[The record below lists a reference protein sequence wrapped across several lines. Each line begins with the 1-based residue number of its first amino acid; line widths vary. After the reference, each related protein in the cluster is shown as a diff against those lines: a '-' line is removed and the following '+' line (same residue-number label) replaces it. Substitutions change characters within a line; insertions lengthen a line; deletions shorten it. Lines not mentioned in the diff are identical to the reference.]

1 MIEEYGGG
9 SFVVHYGKF
18 YEEYT
23 KHHIRSIVKERFG
36 PKCHRV
42 FSIVLAQKMIEQKQ
56 VGIRVMI
63 ETQFP
68 YSYDFNFSLVHVK
81 FHPS

>member
-9 SFVVHYGKF
+9 SFVLHFGRF

-42 FSIVLAQKMIEQKQ
+42 FSIVVAQKMIEQKQ
-56 VGIRVMI
+56 VLQRFIL
-63 ETQFP
+63 
-68 YSYDFNFSLVHVK
+68 LV
-81 FHPS
+81 P

>member
-9 SFVVHYGKF
+9 SFVVHYGRF

-23 KHHIRSIVKERFG
+23 KHHIRYIVKERFG

-56 VGIRVMI
+56 VGAVMTKYI
-63 ETQFP
+63 IIPINRNDEVIKTG
-68 YSYDFNFSLVHVK
+68 YWVSL
-81 FHPS
+81 